1 MTILSFESFN
11 EAKKTNKKEQRKK
24 VVEPYQTV
32 FPLKSTLTTKLFIF
46 T

>member
-1 MTILSFESFN
+1 M
-11 EAKKTNKKEQRKK
+11 NKKEQRKK

-32 FPLKSTLTTKLFIF
+32 FPLIKSTLTTKLFIL